1 MNARTPPPRGLRW
14 TDTNTARIGAQFL
27 AVLSLLVSLYCGWR
41 YVGYVDCL
49 RDSSAADQRRT
60 SAIAAATDAERRAD
74 LALVQGPRESALTA
88 AELRAADIAARQHTD
103 AVRAANPAPPPTACS

>member
-14 TDTNTARIGAQFL
+14 ADTYVARLAGQLL
-27 AVLSLLVSLYCGWR
+27 AVVSIVVSLYVGWR

-49 RDSSAADQRRT
+49 RQSSAADQRRT

-74 LALVQGPRESALTA
+74 RLLLEGAAAGGPSV
-88 AELRAADIAARQHTD
+88 AELRAADIAAREHTD
-103 AVRAANPAPPPTACS
+103 RVRAANPAPPVTTCS